1 MSMIAPAARVVQSE
15 HVVRKY
21 LRNSLCFMSLSDEH
35 VLIGYSGRLCN
46 VKMPIVLINVI
57 EPTIYAD
64 AVDKS
69 AACHIS
75 SLQMILM

>member
-1 MSMIAPAARVVQSE
+1 MR
-15 HVVRKY
+15 
-21 LRNSLCFMSLSDEH
+21 LSDEH